1 MSISIGNSI
10 SIGSNI
16 LNYKTNGNKYIITYV
31 PGAGA
36 YNTYTVDTYL
46 NMIFDRIFPFYDS
59 RKLFHSN
66 VCGANAE
73 YICKTLKIDGL
84 KIGKIIIADWVEQIH
99 KKKEIL
105 QSIESVYGS
114 TLLTIGASY
123 HALVYLDITIM
134 EKKYYVAIETTIC
147 EPYKLQFYLGN
158 SEAELKRIIKIRYQC
173 NDFKISFDCKKH
185 WIDIVYNGGK
195 RKTRKTTQKTKTKT
209 KTKRRNNKKQKRR
222 KKTKKHYLHS

>member
-1 MSISIGNSI
+1 
-10 SIGSNI
+10 
-16 LNYKTNGNKYIITYV
+16 
-31 PGAGA
+31 
-36 YNTYTVDTYL
+36 
-46 NMIFDRIFPFYDS
+46 MIFDRIFPFYNS

-66 VCGANAE
+66 VCGTNAE

-84 KIGKIIIADWVEQIH
+84 KIGKIIITDWVKSIYQN
-99 KKKEIL
+99 KENL

-123 HALVYLDITIM
+123 HALVYLEITIM

-173 NDFKISFDCKKH
+173 NDFKISFDCEKS
-185 WIDIVYNGGK
+185 WDDIAYNGGK
-195 RKTRKTTQKTKTKT
+195 RKTNKMRKNKQRK
-209 KTKRRNNKKQKRR
+209 KKQT
-222 KKTKKHYLHS
+222 KKKKKPKKHYLHS